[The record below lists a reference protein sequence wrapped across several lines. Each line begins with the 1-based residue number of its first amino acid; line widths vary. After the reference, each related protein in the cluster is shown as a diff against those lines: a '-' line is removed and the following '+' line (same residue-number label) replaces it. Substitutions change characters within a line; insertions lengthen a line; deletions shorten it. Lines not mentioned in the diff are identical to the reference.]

1 MGSPLTEASAH
12 ANNVIKVYSDR
23 IEIQSG
29 WQGQKVEAIDL
40 KEIENITIKGFVNCT
55 LILKSN
61 KGQIFE
67 LKRMAL
73 PEARRVKSTVEN
85 QKSRAG
91 LYD

>member
-1 MGSPLTEASAH
+1 M
-12 ANNVIKVYSDR
+12 IKVYSDKVD
-23 IEIQSG
+23 IQSG
-29 WQGQKVEAIDL
+29 WQGQNVESL
-40 KEIENITIKGFVNCT
+40 GLREIENITVKGLVNCT
-55 LILKSN
+55 LIVKSN

-73 PEARRVKSTVEN
+73 PEARRVKSTIEA